1 MVLPILKN
9 RAIKKAMESA
19 KASYV
24 RAAELS
30 GASRESRIFK
40 SRIGGRCRVHLD
52 KVFVEGAEQAEA
64 YQAACLA
71 AASEGNETPPMPEP
85 RPFQTVKTQS
95 ETVYTYVPSEFAQE
109 MYVLGNMYQT
119 ASIGPSETLKLAQE
133 LADKV
138 SFDLG
143 LDESFTALQF
153 LRDEL
158 EESNQS
164 DEDGDDDSGDSETAE
179 TSSD

>member
-1 MVLPILKN
+1 
-9 RAIKKAMESA
+9 
-19 KASYV
+19 
-24 RAAELS
+24 
-30 GASRESRIFK
+30 
-40 SRIGGRCRVHLD
+40 
-52 KVFVEGAEQAEA
+52 
-64 YQAACLA
+64 
-71 AASEGNETPPMPEP
+71 
-85 RPFQTVKTQS
+85 
-95 ETVYTYVPSEFAQE
+95 
-109 MYVLGNMYQT
+109 MYQT

-158 EESNQS
+158 EESDQS